1 MPIISKKVT
10 LIEMKLVTLKNTD
23 LLDLTKITNTWWVLN
38 LKLTVI
44 KRNLITIRYNGI
56 KAIIKS

>member
-23 LLDLTKITNTWWVLN
+23 LLDLTKITNNWWVLN
-38 LKLTVI
+38 LKLTVN

-56 KAIIKS
+56 EAIIKS